1 MARPTSVTKEK
12 ILAAAIDIVRK
23 GGTSALTARSLSSA
37 LGCGVNAIF
46 SKFGSMEGVL
56 EAVRT
61 EARRLFKERVGAGFS
76 LNPPFKGMGLAF
88 LWFAI
93 DEPQLFKLVMDD
105 KASATSFCRHQPVF
119 RFAGKRRGNAL
130 LPTDACRHW
139 AGAYLRGRR
148 CCTQHPASVRNLWQ
162 KRAGIFDGHSCWQ

>member
-1 MARPTSVTKEK
+1 MARPISITREK
-12 ILAAAIDIVRK
+12 ILAAALDVVRK
-23 GGTSALTARSLSSA
+23 GGASALTARSLTSA
-37 LGCGVNAIF
+37 LGCGANPIF
-46 SKFGSMEGVL
+46 STFGSMKGVL

-105 KASATSFCRHQPVF
+105 KASVASFEDYIDTQVGFKQESIAAIGQSFGLHGISLLLQRIITERLF
-119 RFAGKRRGNAL
+119 YYGKTN
-130 LPTDACRHW
+130 
-139 AGAYLRGRR
+139 
-148 CCTQHPASVRNLWQ
+148 
-162 KRAGIFDGHSCWQ
+162 